1 MKPRIARFLSP
12 ILAVYLLLVTVGVP
26 LEQVYCACVGQV
38 QLSIA
43 GLSAVVADPCVHGAD
58 DPAPLF
64 ACCAQRMAART
75 GAADEA
81 PGACHFGDATRLDNA
96 HPTAGNCM
104 TTEVVYAHFD
114 ADFVVMDMTDDAD
127 GDLPIV
133 IPSGITPAFSLPA
146 LAALAQAHPVRPPSS
161 SPSPPSGWELRVLH
175 QSFLC

>member
-64 ACCAQRMAART
+64 ACCAQRMEART

-81 PGACHFGDATRLDNA
+81 LGACHFGEATSLDNA
-96 HPTAGNCM
+96 HAAASNCM